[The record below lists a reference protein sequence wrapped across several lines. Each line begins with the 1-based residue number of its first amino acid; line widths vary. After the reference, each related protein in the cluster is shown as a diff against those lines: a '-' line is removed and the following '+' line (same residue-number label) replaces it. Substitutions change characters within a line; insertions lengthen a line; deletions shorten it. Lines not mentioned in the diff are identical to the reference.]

1 MYSSSDVSRLLLCA
15 FIAGQVDFQKRING
29 MPTTQFD
36 HARLDFLS
44 LVIWSRVV
52 WVSVKRN
59 LRKARR
65 WSKRVSPH
73 SITFDYYSV
82 LLVNTTM
89 SARKSK
95 LQVKLPLIKTTKRNI
110 KTVFFLASLIVL
122 RTNWTHNFKVF
133 LTLKQWFTFQI
144 LAMCDEK

>member
-1 MYSSSDVSRLLLCA
+1 MCFYCGTSGLPKKNQWNAYNAISSCA
-15 FIAGQVDFQKRING
+15 FG
-29 MPTTQFD
+29 
-36 HARLDFLS
+36 LS
-44 LVIWSRVV
+44 IT
-52 WVSVKRN
+52 RN
-59 LRKARR
+59 LITRGLSICQAKLTKKARR
-65 WSKRVSPH
+65 WSKRVSSH
-73 SITFDYYSV
+73 SITFDCYSV